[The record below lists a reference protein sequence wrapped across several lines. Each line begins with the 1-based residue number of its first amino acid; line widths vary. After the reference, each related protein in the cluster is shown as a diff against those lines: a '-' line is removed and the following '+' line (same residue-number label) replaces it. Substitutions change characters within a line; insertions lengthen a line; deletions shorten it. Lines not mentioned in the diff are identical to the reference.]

1 MEVADLLNDIQED
14 NVRQLLLDISQWELA
29 SQDINMQVLQ
39 DALEKTKVCML
50 DDQIQML
57 NEKIKTIQDPMEKAK
72 LAQQKNQLIKDRNDR
87 MCQERK

>member
-1 MEVADLLNDIQED
+1 MLWKKQK
-14 NVRQLLLDISQWELA
+14 S
-29 SQDINMQVLQ
+29 
-39 DALEKTKVCML
+39 VCWN
-50 DDQIQML
+50 DQIQML